1 MKALTF
7 ILAAMI
13 IATTCISCS
22 TAHQPQTLSERVDN
36 FFAENANKFSGAI
49 EIQQNGKTV
58 YQKALGFADVENKI
72 PVKAD
77 TKFRI
82 GSITKTFMSVLV
94 LKAANEQKLSLEDR
108 LAKYFPDAKI
118 PNAEQITV
126 DMLLYHRSG
135 LRDVVNDDYSNF
147 VTYYTKPQT
156 RAQMI
161 ERIANAGV
169 NFAPDST
176 FRYCNTGF
184 ILLTYIL
191 EDVYG
196 KSYGELLDEQII
208 KPLQLGNTGVCTS
221 PIDGKDGF
229 ARSYSLSGELQDE
242 FDPTAVLGAGAL
254 YSTTSDLLKFFNAL
268 ASGYFGTVVF
278 EQMRQFKDNWGR
290 GMIPGKVGDIEG
302 FGHTGGIH
310 GFSAALFRY
319 GDISIA
325 FCSNNQFSGHNDLIC
340 AIMGVPVEKHQYVTL
355 TKEQLAKHEGKYH
368 NDQLKMDIEITSTG
382 DYLIA
387 QASGQSAFPLD
398 AISETK
404 FEFNQAGVKITFADD
419 DKSFTMNQ
427 HGGKFEFARIGE
439 IQKTDCLVIAPE
451 QLQKFTGVY
460 HSDALKMDLTVTVDG
475 NQLKG
480 QGSGQPSFPLNPIS
494 DNSFEFKPADIV
506 IRFDVENKKLTLRQR
521 GMDFELVKK

>member
-1 MKALTF
+1 MKKLTF
-7 ILAAMI
+7 ILAAI
-13 IATTCISCS
+13 IVATICISCS
-22 TAHQPQTLSERVDN
+22 TTQQPKTLTERLDN
-36 FFAENANKFSGAI
+36 YFAENADKFSGAI

-58 YQKALGFADVENKI
+58 YQKALGLADVENKI

-77 TKFRI
+77 SKFRI
-82 GSITKTFMSVLV
+82 GSITKTFVSVLV
-94 LKAANEQKLSLEDR
+94 LKAAGEQKLSLEDR

-135 LRDVVNDDYSNF
+135 LSDVVNDHYTDF
-147 VTYYTKPQT
+147 LTYYTKPQT

-161 ERIANAGV
+161 ERIANAGI

-208 KPLQLGNTGVCTS
+208 KPLQLSNTGVCTS
-221 PIDGKDGF
+221 PINGKDGF
-229 ARSYSLSGELQDE
+229 ARSYSITGELQDE

-254 YSTTSDLLKFFNAL
+254 YSTTGDLLKFFNAL
-268 ASGYFGTVVF
+268 TSGYFGSVVF

-290 GMIPGKVGDIEG
+290 GLFPNKVGDLEG

-310 GFSAALFRY
+310 GFAAVLFRY
-319 GDISIA
+319 GDIDIA
-325 FCSNNQFSGHNDLIC
+325 FCANNGFLEHKELIS
-340 AIMGVPVEKHQYVTL
+340 AVLDIPVEKTQYTTL
-355 TKEQLAKHEGKYH
+355 TKAQLAKHEGKYH

-382 DYLIA
+382 DYLTA
-387 QASGQSAFPLD
+387 QASGQPGFPLD
-398 AISETK
+398 AISENE
-404 FEFNQAGVKITFADD
+404 FEFKAAGAKITFANGN
-419 DKSFTMNQ
+419 KSLTLNQ
-427 HGGKFEFARIGE
+427 NGGKFEFARIGE
-439 IQKTDCLVIAPE
+439 IQKSDNIALTPE

-460 HSDALKMDLTVTVDG
+460 HSDALKMDLTVTVDV

-494 DNSFEFKPADIV
+494 DNSFEFKPAGIE
-506 IRFDVENKKLTLRQR
+506 IRFDVENQKLTLRQR